1 MEEDKKLF
9 TQKGISIA
17 TFLGG
22 PLAAGYLVRQNFRAL
37 GKVTEALISII
48 LGILLTAATFIPL
61 FMLPE
66 DIVDKIPNQLI
77 PAIYTLMI
85 YGIVELVQGKD
96 LKRYKEEER
105 QFESNWKATGIGL
118 LWMLVLVGVFAV
130 YIFTSPEMSAEV
142 DSEIHR
148 KMEQIA
154 INEDKA
160 LKIYRM
166 DPNTV
171 SREDLIRVVEDEGI
185 FYWNTNL
192 QLLEEIQHYELE
204 ESYVR
209 YVRKLMEYTR
219 IRLATYV
226 LIKKSID
233 EGTNKY
239 NTEIESKNTEIE
251 RLLQEIDQMS
261 L

>member
-37 GKVTEALISII
+37 GKETEALISII

-77 PAIYTLMI
+77 PAIYTADDLGFRGYEDTRI
-85 YGIVELVQGKD
+85 QG
-96 LKRYKEEER
+96 YKEEER

>member
-37 GKVTEALISII
+37 GKETEALISII

-85 YGIVELVQGKD
+85 YGVVELVQGKD

-105 QFESNWKATGIGL
+105 QI
-118 LWMLVLVGVFAV
+118 
-130 YIFTSPEMSAEV
+130 
-142 DSEIHR
+142 
-148 KMEQIA
+148 
-154 INEDKA
+154 
-160 LKIYRM
+160 
-166 DPNTV
+166 
-171 SREDLIRVVEDEGI
+171 
-185 FYWNTNL
+185 
-192 QLLEEIQHYELE
+192 
-204 ESYVR
+204 
-209 YVRKLMEYTR
+209 
-219 IRLATYV
+219 
-226 LIKKSID
+226 
-233 EGTNKY
+233 
-239 NTEIESKNTEIE
+239 
-251 RLLQEIDQMS
+251 
-261 L
+261 